1 MNDCVAPPPEA
12 DRNRV
17 TAGDPWALES
27 AMYELKVIRERRPGT
42 SPRRVVRNAQT
53 IYELFQPRFTR
64 ADREE
69 FLVVPLDVKHAILGF
84 HVVSVGSLTASLVHA
99 REVFKV
105 AILANAAALVFVHN
119 HPSGDPTPSSQDI
132 ALTKRLVEVGDLVG
146 ITVLDHIVMGDNR
159 YVSFVEDG
167 YMPPRTVHGDAS

>member
-1 MNDCVAPPPEA
+1 MNESIVSLSAVNHRSAPGSA
-12 DRNRV
+12 SLL
-17 TAGDPWALES
+17 LES
-27 AMYELKVIRERRPGT
+27 AMYELKVIRERRT
-42 SPRRVVRNAQT
+42 DALPRRVVRNARE
-53 IYELFQPRFTR
+53 IYELFQPRFVR

-69 FLVVPLDVKHAILGF
+69 FLVVPLDAKNAILGF

-119 HPSGDPTPSSQDI
+119 HPSGDPTPSPQDI
-132 ALTKRLVEVGDLVG
+132 VLTKRLAEVGDLIG

-167 YMPPRTVHGDAS
+167 YLPPRTVPGDT